1 MNAKNIVV
9 AGSSN
14 MDMVVKASRIPAPGE
29 TILSGDFFMNPG
41 GKGANQA
48 VAAARLGGNVVFIS
62 RLGDD
67 MFGKQFAGLFKN
79 ESIDTSFLVFDPQ
92 QPSGVAL
99 ITVDEAGE
107 NSIVVAS
114 GANAAMLSE
123 DIDRAVEAI
132 SASGILL
139 LQLEIP
145 MEVVEHAAAC
155 ANAKGVKVIVNPA
168 PAAALSENLLRHI
181 DILTPNET
189 EASIISGIPVIDM
202 ESAEKAAQLICAH
215 GVKNVIITLGA
226 QGALVFE
233 NGKHTLVKAQAVIP
247 VDTTAAGDV
256 FNGALAVALN
266 EGKDLLA
273 AVRFG
278 CDAAAISVTRLGAQS
293 SIPFRKELAV

>member
-48 VAAARLGGNVVFIS
+48 VAAARLGGKVVFIS

-79 ESIDTSFLVFDPQ
+79 EGIDTSFLVFDPK

-132 SASGILL
+132 SSSGILL

-145 MEVVEHAAAC
+145 MEVVEHAAAF
-155 ANAKGVKVIVNPA
+155 ATAKGVKVIVNPA
-168 PAAALSENLLRHI
+168 PAALLSENLLRHI
-181 DILTPNET
+181 YILTPNET

-202 ESAEKAAQLICAH
+202 ESAEKAARLICDR

-226 QGALVFE
+226 QGALVYE
-233 NGKHTLVKAQAVIP
+233 NGKYTLVKAQAVTP

-293 SIPFRKELAV
+293 SIPFRKELTV